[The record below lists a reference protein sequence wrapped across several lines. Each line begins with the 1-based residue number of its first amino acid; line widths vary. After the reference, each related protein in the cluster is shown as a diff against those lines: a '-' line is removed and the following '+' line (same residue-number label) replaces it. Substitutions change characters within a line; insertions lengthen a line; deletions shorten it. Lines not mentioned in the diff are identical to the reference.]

1 MNITHTHTQVI
12 REQEKRLIGAQSD
25 VETSRS
31 ELRLAQK
38 SAQESKMNE
47 ESARRDL
54 EDALRQ
60 LKESREVLSENQR
73 VITWLNRQ
81 LNDAKMEKENAAI
94 TRKSYIA
101 AHDFSGV
108 ATEMIPP
115 GSKAEET
122 TKNTY
127 DLGPPYEDILL
138 GNDEEDDLYPL
149 YDDEENNGTLP
160 KTGSSS
166 SHDRSK
172 KMFDD
177 LPTDSFGLS
186 VRETLESSS
195 EGLFSDGHLKRKPLG
210 LSVDSTQNVPDSS
223 TQGAAGM

>member
-1 MNITHTHTQVI
+1 
-12 REQEKRLIGAQSD
+12 
-25 VETSRS
+25 
-31 ELRLAQK
+31 
-38 SAQESKMNE
+38 MNE

-101 AHDFSGV
+101 AHDFTGV
-108 ATEMIPP
+108 ATEIASSSRRPTNLV
-115 GSKAEET
+115 EE

-138 GNDEEDDLYPL
+138 GNGDEDDLYPL
-149 YDDEENNGTLP
+149 YGDENDGDVVPEEEE
-160 KTGSSS
+160 SSV
-166 SHDRSK
+166 SK
-172 KMFDD
+172 KFGD
-177 LPTDSFGLS
+177 LPTDAFGLS
-186 VRETLESSS
+186 VRATLESSGEDEELLLNDS
-195 EGLFSDGHLKRKPLG
+195 RKPLG
-210 LSVDSTQNVPDSS
+210 VSAVVDSQNV
-223 TQGAAGM
+223 